1 MMVPKNTPMAMTTVM
16 AQITPMSMRSW
27 FQLAREAANEA
38 LRLNIDPLEAIE
50 KGLGL
55 GMVSISK
62 RFNEGKIFLPQVL
75 AASKAM
81 EEGMKVFEPYLSG
94 DCIPTKGV
102 VVMGT
107 VQGDIHEIGKHVVCA
122 FLRGSGYTVI
132 DLGKDVPP
140 EDFVQ
145 TAKEK
150 GAIVIGASAL
160 MTTTLVCQKRIVE
173 RLKAERM
180 FDVKTIFGGACCTP
194 KWVESFGGDAHCA
207 CGAEVVA
214 TIERLL
220 R

>member
-1 MMVPKNTPMAMTTVM
+1 
-16 AQITPMSMRSW
+16 MSDKSEVLTLLKGSVETW
-27 FQLAREAANEA
+27 NQELAREAANEA

-94 DCIPTKGV
+94 DGIPTKGV

>member
-1 MMVPKNTPMAMTTVM
+1 MEDKAEVLTLLKGAVETWN
-16 AQITPMSMRSW
+16 RD
-27 FQLAREAANEA
+27 LAREAANEA
-38 LRLNIDPLEAIE
+38 LRLNIDPVDAIE
-50 KGLGL
+50 NGLGK
-55 GMVSISK
+55 GMESISR

-75 AASKAM
+75 AASQAM
-81 EEGMKVFEPYLSG
+81 EGGMKVFEPHLSKDG
-94 DCIPTKGV
+94 IPSKGV

-107 VQGDIHEIGKHVVCA
+107 VMGDIHEIGKHVVCA
-122 FLRGSGYTVI
+122 FLRGSGYNVI

-150 GAIVIGASAL
+150 NAVVIGASAL

-173 RLKAERM
+173 RLRQERM

-207 CGAEVVA
+207 CGAEVVS